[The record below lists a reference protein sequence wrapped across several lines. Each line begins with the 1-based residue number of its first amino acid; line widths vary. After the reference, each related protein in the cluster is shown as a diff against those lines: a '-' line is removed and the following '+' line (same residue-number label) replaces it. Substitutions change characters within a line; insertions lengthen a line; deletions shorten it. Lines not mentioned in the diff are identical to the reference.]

1 MSTRKNHLEQERNSI
16 VLFVEEIDKEKKNVF
31 MEAFKKVD
39 TNPENFSE
47 VAGEGGQAWL
57 EIENIEDVF
66 SEGIMLMVQFRETCT
81 RVNRFVG
88 EAKTMA
94 GTLYSC

>member
-39 TNPENFSE
+39 TNPRK
-47 VAGEGGQAWL
+47 Q
-57 EIENIEDVF
+57 
-66 SEGIMLMVQFRETCT
+66 
-81 RVNRFVG
+81 
-88 EAKTMA
+88 K
-94 GTLYSC
+94 